1 MRIHVALFVTAVL
14 LSGCSTTIY
23 VRGDEPPDND
33 NVFNYDQVNE
43 RLKDAPAR
51 IVCVDGTMYASSG
64 MFITSDTASFDQ
76 TGSNV
81 RVVLPTRDLA
91 RIEYQDHGRGAFTG
105 AMVGALSAIGGS
117 VGLLWFGG
125 KSEDVRWGAAGL
137 FFYGVPLG
145 ALAGTAAGAVVGST
159 QVLLF
164 RDSQGEE
171 ATRSLSPP
179 SLVRP
184 RSSHIDSTAR

>member
-1 MRIHVALFVTAVL
+1 MRINAVQFVTAVL
-14 LSGCSTTIY
+14 LAGCSTTIY
-23 VRGDEPPDND
+23 VRDDEPPDND

-43 RLKDAPAR
+43 RLENAPAT
-51 IVCVDGTMYASSG
+51 IVCVDGTTYASNG
-64 MFITSDTASFDQ
+64 IFITSDTTSFDQ
-76 TGSNV
+76 TGSDV
-81 RVVLPTRDLA
+81 RLVLPTRALA

-105 AMVGALSAIGGS
+105 AMVGALSALGGS
-117 VGLLWFGG
+117 IGLLWFGG

-145 ALAGTAAGAVVGST
+145 TLVGVGAGAVVGST

-171 ATRSLSPP
+171 ATRSVSPP
-179 SLVRP
+179 TLVRP